1 MRGSEEVSSCMYV
14 RMYIHVAIPL
24 CKQAS
29 CSEPESDT
37 GCYNRVYMA
46 LHYNYIVV
54 RYADKVAFRS
64 EIL

>member
-14 RMYIHVAIPL
+14 RMYIHVAAS
-24 CKQAS
+24 KQAS

-54 RYADKVAFRS
+54 RYAGKVAFRS